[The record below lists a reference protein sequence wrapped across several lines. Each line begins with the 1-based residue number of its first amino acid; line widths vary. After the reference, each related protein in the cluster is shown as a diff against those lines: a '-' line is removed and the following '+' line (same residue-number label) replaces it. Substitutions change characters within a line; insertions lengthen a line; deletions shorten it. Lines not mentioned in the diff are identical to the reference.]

1 MIPITQIAYN
11 LNLTPRA
18 VASRFDSLGIKG
30 KKRITTFYYTKEQV
44 QKVSFK
50 KHKNPSDPLLSNP
63 KYYQKQVD
71 IIEMYLAQDD
81 KNASEI
87 SRVLNLPLSICE
99 RSVKYFKEREFLII
113 KSKL

>member
-1 MIPITQIAYN
+1 MITAYQIAQN

-18 VASRFDSLGIKG
+18 IQSRFEVLGIKG
-30 KKRITTFYYTKEQV
+30 KKRITTLYYTPEQV
-44 QKVSFK
+44 KKVSFK
-50 KHKNPSDPLLSNP
+50 KHKNPSDPLLSNY
-63 KYYQKQVD
+63 KYYEKQVA
-71 IIEMYLAQDD
+71 IIEMYLAQDE

-99 RSVKYFKEREFLII
+99 RSVKYFKKRECLII